1 MKGIFSVTEAA
12 LERRAVGATSASTIL
27 GAITLCHFI
36 NDLSTSL
43 MVAIYPLLKS
53 GLALTFG
60 QIGLLTLVFQGVA
73 SMLQPVVGLFTDRR
87 PQPYSLAFGMA
98 CSLGGLVVIAFAPTF
113 LMLLAGAGLLGVGS
127 AIFHPESS
135 RIAHLASKGA
145 HGFAQSLFQVG
156 GNFGN
161 SIAPLAAAFFILPH
175 GRGSLAW
182 FALVALVG
190 MFILAKVGRWYQE
203 SGHGRKTARP
213 SATVADGL
221 ATGEVRRAI
230 AVLVA
235 LIFSKFFY
243 LSSITSYYIFYL
255 MHRFEV
261 TPENAQLCL
270 FAFLAAAAVGTFIG
284 GPVGD
289 RFGRK
294 TVIWGSILGV
304 LPFTLILPYVGLG
317 ATIVLSILIGLI
329 LSSAFSA
336 IVVYAQELMPG
347 RIGMVSGLFF
357 GLAFGMAG
365 VGAAVLGHLI
375 DYTSIDFV
383 YRLCAF
389 LPLIGLCTVFLP
401 NVKARSVLKPAH

>member
-1 MKGIFSVTEAA
+1 VTEAA
-12 LERRAVGATSASTIL
+12 IDRRVTGSTMNASAIL
-27 GAITLCHFI
+27 WAITFCHFL

-43 MVAIYPLLKS
+43 LPAIYPLLKS
-53 GLALTFG
+53 GLDLSFG
-60 QIGLLTLVFQGVA
+60 QIGLLTLVYQGVA

-87 PQPYSLAFGMA
+87 PQAYSLPFGMA
-98 CSLGGLVVIAFAPTF
+98 CTLCGLSIIAFAPTF
-113 LMLLAGAGLLGVGS
+113 LVLLTGGGLLGIGS

-135 RIAHLASKGA
+135 RMARLASKGA

-175 GRGSLAW
+175 GRDSLAW
-182 FALVALVG
+182 FAFAALAG
-190 MFILAKVGRWYQE
+190 IFILAAIGRWYQN
-203 SGHGRKTARP
+203 SGHSKKTAGHAP
-213 SATVADGL
+213 TLADGL
-221 ATGEVRRAI
+221 VPSQVRRAI

-255 MHRFEV
+255 MHRFDMTTEK
-261 TPENAQLCL
+261 AQLCL
-270 FAFLAAAAVGTFIG
+270 FVFLAASAAGTFIG
-284 GPVGD
+284 GPIGD

-294 TVIWGSILGV
+294 NVIWGSILGV
-304 LPFTLILPYVGLG
+304 LPFTLILPYVGLA

-329 LSSAFSA
+329 ISSAFSA

-347 RIGMVSGLFF
+347 RVGMVSGLFF

-365 VGAAVLGHLI
+365 IGAAVLGQLI
-375 DYTSIDFV
+375 DFTSIDFV
-383 YRLCAF
+383 YRVCSF
-389 LPLIGLCTVFLP
+389 LPLIGLLTAFLP
-401 NVKARSVLKPAH
+401 NVKAARKAHA